1 MSVAKIPARADFR
14 VLAAERLVW
23 HSARDALS
31 RGHPP
36 RYDPPPVQLQGI
48 AMNRIRSIRYL
59 VLAAALTWFSATWA
73 ADSPALGSAA
83 PEFKLQ
89 DQNGKWHELKDYRGK
104 FVALYF
110 YPKDQTPGCT
120 TQACEFRDNIFAF
133 RDAGAVI
140 LGVSVDDVESHKK
153 FSEKHGLPFPILAD
167 DKKVAAKQ
175 YGVLK
180 RFLGTIELAKRDT
193 FLIDPKGKIVRH
205 YPDVDPEGHSQL
217 VLKDIKEL
225 QAKS

>member
-1 MSVAKIPARADFR
+1 
-14 VLAAERLVW
+14 
-23 HSARDALS
+23 
-31 RGHPP
+31 
-36 RYDPPPVQLQGI
+36 
-48 AMNRIRSIRYL
+48 MNRSRSIRFL
-59 VLAAALTWFSATWA
+59 LAVLFAAWLGVASAEA
-73 ADSPALGSAA
+73 PALGDAA

-89 DQNGKWHELKDYRGK
+89 DQNGKWRTLADYRGK
-104 FVALYF
+104 WVALYF

-133 RDAGAVI
+133 RDADAVI

-167 DKKVAAKQ
+167 PSKETAKK

-180 RFLGTIELAKRDT
+180 SYLGTMELAKRDT
-193 FLIDPKGKIVRH
+193 FLIDPQGRIVKH
-205 YPDVDPEGHSQL
+205 YADVDPKGHSQV

-225 QAKS
+225 QKKPS